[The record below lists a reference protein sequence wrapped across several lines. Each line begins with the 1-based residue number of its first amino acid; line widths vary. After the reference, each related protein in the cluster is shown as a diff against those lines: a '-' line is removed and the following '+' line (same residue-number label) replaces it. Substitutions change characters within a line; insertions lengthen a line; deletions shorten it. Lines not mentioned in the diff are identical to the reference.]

1 MIDRGLVRACF
12 CGSLFRSIIGDD
24 MEVSQAQAD
33 VRRVY
38 RAGFLGPLVS
48 SVIWAAAS
56 AVFTWGSAA
65 AGMAALFF
73 GGMLI
78 FPLGTLVMKLLGGPT
93 ALPKGHPSAAL
104 AMQCAFTVPLGLL
117 VAIALGS
124 YEPVLF
130 FPAALIIVG
139 AHYLLFISLYGTRL
153 FAVLAGALSERSDL
167 GPGLGPLPALAPCAA
182 AEGALAAQRG
192 RSTTMVI
199 DSGKAA
205 TVSGRRQYFPATAM
219 PGHASQGMR
228 SPSSASPPSNGSAS
242 SRNRRRRLAAGR
254 NALAAVSASTPFPP
268 CGNHGRCG

>member
-1 MIDRGLVRACF
+1 
-12 CGSLFRSIIGDD
+12 

-139 AHYLLFISLYGTRL
+139 AHYLLFISLYGMRL
-153 FAVLAGALSERSDL
+153 FAVLAGALILL
-167 GPGLGPLPALAPCAA
+167 GVSMLFVLPKLGGISGWLGAAVFLLFAVLLFRAQEDAP
-182 AEGALAAQRG
+182 
-192 RSTTMVI
+192 
-199 DSGKAA
+199 A
-205 TVSGRRQYFPATAM
+205 TVP
-219 PGHASQGMR
+219 
-228 SPSSASPPSNGSAS
+228 
-242 SRNRRRRLAAGR
+242 
-254 NALAAVSASTPFPP
+254 
-268 CGNHGRCG
+268 

>member
-12 CGSLFRSIIGDD
+12 CGSLFRSTIGDD

-139 AHYLLFISLYGTRL
+139 AHYLLFISLYGMRL
-153 FAVLAGALSERSDL
+153 FAVLAGALILL
-167 GPGLGPLPALAPCAA
+167 GVSMLFVLPKLG
-182 AEGALAAQRG
+182 
-192 RSTTMVI
+192 SI
-199 DSGKAA
+199 SGWL
-205 TVSGRRQYFPATAM
+205 G
-219 PGHASQGMR
+219 
-228 SPSSASPPSNGSAS
+228 
-242 SRNRRRRLAAGR
+242 
-254 NALAAVSASTPFPP
+254 AAVFLLFAVLLFRAQEDAPTTVP
-268 CGNHGRCG
+268 